1 MKKRILAMLLVAC
14 MLVGIGSETVYAAE
28 VEVTEPKV
36 AEVIDNAAVIQSDT
50 GNVRA
55 AKGSTLQTN
64 ISVNT
69 SYSGQLNEWN
79 DVRQYQ
85 FTLSKAGVVS
95 ISFSHKNLLDTGR
108 YWVARIFN
116 EDTNSVVQLDSSGTD
131 TSKTSTEV
139 GLPAGLY
146 YVQIESDASYRNH
159 DWDWK
164 NHNTATYTFKLN
176 YTVSSTWEKEENESY
191 EEANEVSLNTSYKGA
206 IQFWDDED
214 YYKFTLSNAGKVSIS
229 FSHKNLMDTGRYWVV
244 RIFNTKTEEE
254 VQLDSSGTD
263 TSKKSAE
270 VGLPAGTYYLRIES
284 DASYRNHNWDEKN
297 HNTATYT
304 FQLNF
309 TASNIWETET
319 NDSYEEADKVSLNTT
334 YSGVNQYW
342 SDVDYYTFTLS
353 KGENVNLNF
362 KHPQL
367 SDSGRYWVLRLFNDR
382 TEELM
387 KLDIMGNETSTNSGE
402 ISLSAGTYYIKLE
415 SDASYRNHNWDGKNH
430 NTATYQFKVSYY
442 FNETKP
448 SLKAIPTAYNKI
460 KLTQNKVSSSSG
472 YTIYRSTSKNGT
484 YKAIKDIFAS
494 SSRQYTDSGL
504 SAGKTYYYKVR
515 GYRKISGKKYYSKYS
530 SVVSAKAAPTK
541 TTISSV
547 KAGKKK
553 ATITWK
559 RQSGI
564 SGYEVLMSTKKNSGY
579 KTIKIIKKAST
590 VKYTKT
596 GLKKGKTYYFKV
608 RTHKTVNGK
617 KVYGGSSN
625 IRGVKITKQKQQG
638 QAVYHRWYMVCPCIE
653 YKWEK
658 LLCGKR
664 K

>member
-1 MKKRILAMLLVAC
+1 M
-14 MLVGIGSETVYAAE
+14 
-28 VEVTEPKV
+28 
-36 AEVIDNAAVIQSDT
+36 
-50 GNVRA
+50 
-55 AKGSTLQTN
+55 
-64 ISVNT
+64 NT
-69 SYSGQLNEWN
+69 
-79 DVRQYQ
+79 
-85 FTLSKAGVVS
+85 F
-95 ISFSHKNLLDTGR
+95 
-108 YWVARIFN
+108 
-116 EDTNSVVQLDSSGTD
+116 
-131 TSKTSTEV
+131 
-139 GLPAGLY
+139 
-146 YVQIESDASYRNH
+146 
-159 DWDWK
+159 
-164 NHNTATYTFKLN
+164 
-176 YTVSSTWEKEENESY
+176 
-191 EEANEVSLNTSYKGA
+191 YKGA
-206 IQFWDDED
+206 IQFWNDRD

-229 FSHKNLMDTGRYWVV
+229 FSHKNLMDTGRYWVI
-244 RIFNTKTEEE
+244 RIYNVKTEE
-254 VQLDSSGTD
+254 VVWLTSSGTD
-263 TSKKSAE
+263 TSKTSAE

-284 DASYRNHNWDEKN
+284 DASYRNHDWDKKN

-309 TASNIWETET
+309 TASNIWEAEI

-334 YSGVNQYW
+334 YSGANQYW

-402 ISLSAGTYYIKLE
+402 ISLSAGTYYIKIE
-415 SDASYRNHNWDGKNH
+415 SDASYRDHDWDGENH
-430 NTATYQFKVSYY
+430 NTATYQFKVSYS
-442 FNETKP
+442 FNGTKP
-448 SLKAIPTAYNKI
+448 PLKATVVSYNKI
-460 KLTQNKVSSSSG
+460 KLTWNKVSSSSG

-484 YKAIKDIFAS
+484 YKAIKDISAS
-494 SSRQYTDSGL
+494 SSRQYTDSGI
-504 SAGKTYYYKVR
+504 SAGKTYYYKVQA
-515 GYRKISGKKYYSKYS
+515 YRTISGQKYYSKYS

-579 KTIKIIKKAST
+579 KTVKIIKKAST

-608 RTHKTVNGK
+608 RTYKTVNGK
-617 KVYGGSSN
+617 KVYGSNSN
-625 IRGVKITKQKQQG
+625 IKSVKI
-638 QAVYHRWYMVCPCIE
+638 
-653 YKWEK
+653 
-658 LLCGKR
+658 R